1 MIRIE
6 LFPPSHP
13 ARGHTIAAACEISVR
28 GRAPV
33 LSLCR
38 KLIQAGH
45 DPAAPAEAYRGSTL
59 CLHIRSIGEAA
70 ELGIYEPASGG
81 GPRLMPYGSRH
92 WVGAGIVPEFSLDS
106 EDDCEKE
113 EA

>member
-1 MIRIE
+1 M
-6 LFPPSHP
+6 
-13 ARGHTIAAACEISVR
+13 R

-45 DPAAPAEAYRGSTL
+45 DPTEPAEAYRGSTL

-70 ELGIYEPASGG
+70 ELSIPHTPAGDRVGG
-81 GPRLMPYGSRH
+81 M
-92 WVGAGIVPEFSLDS
+92 VPEFSLDP
-106 EDDCEKE
+106 EDETE

>member
-6 LFPPSHP
+6 LSAPPAP
-13 ARGHTIAAACEISVR
+13 AKGQTVATACGITVR
-28 GRAPV
+28 GWAPV
-33 LSLCR
+33 LNLCR

-45 DPAAPAEAYRGSTL
+45 DPTEPAGACRGETL

-70 ELGIYEPASGG
+70 ELSISEPASGG
-81 GPRLMPYGSRH
+81 GPKLVPYSNYPR
-92 WVGAGIVPEFSLDS
+92 FSLNS